1 MTVGGPALVRSEAF
15 HLSSINLRRYG
26 SFSWNQY
33 SREVPVENLDYQ
45 WQRAFVALLTE
56 IDAEK
61 FATRLSV
68 ADDAIFKR
76 LLELEGANNVDVERT
91 ALEDTMQDLRLL
103 RNQTYHFRVGK

>member
-1 MTVGGPALVRSEAF
+1 M
-15 HLSSINLRRYG
+15 
-26 SFSWNQY
+26 
-33 SREVPVENLDYQ
+33 ENLDYQ

-76 LLELEGANNVDVERT
+76 LLELEGVNNVDVERT